1 MPITIT
7 ILWLCPPDIP
17 KMQSAS
23 PQVWILTVVLLLLLL
38 VMWSMSVR
46 RADCGPFALEQGTVQ
61 GHVHVIGVWLTE
73 RFLKDVVWIGNVEP
87 LTFRYF

>member
-1 MPITIT
+1 MVMPSRH
-7 ILWLCPPDIP
+7 P
-17 KMQSAS
+17 KNAERS

-38 VMWSMSVR
+38 VMWSTSVR
-46 RADCGPFALEQGTVQ
+46 RADRGPFALELGTVQ
-61 GHVHVIGVWLTE
+61 GHVHVIGVWLAE